1 MIKLKSIM
9 TESKQLTRKEV
20 DALFDEMITK
30 QWGHLKAHEVEGYF
44 KDKADKY
51 IQKLKKDLGKS

>member
-1 MIKLKSIM
+1 M